1 MAKNRTIFLDEYKNH
16 NGQCEYGE
24 DGILSYIF
32 KCLNQKCLFSI
43 EFGAGDGIRNSITY
57 PFRKKGGISLL
68 MDGAVMMDE
77 YYDGREL
84 DREIKTSAGVSEFDI
99 LNSKAGV
106 KKEFITR
113 ENINELFEKYNVP
126 DNVDLL
132 VIDIDGNDYHI
143 WKEIKI
149 KPTVVMI
156 EFNQFI
162 DPNVNAIVK
171 YKSDFKTK
179 IKDRYT
185 SASCK
190 SMFLLGKAKGYT
202 LLEVIADNMI
212 FIKNEYAN
220 KIFVSKEF
228 QDDYISL
235 LIKNFIKKENRVNLT
250 KGFLHKKY
258 KKIRNRKLSFLK
270 KILFKMG
277 IIKTFIPSWQNH
289 KKFGIWTE

>member
-1 MAKNRTIFLDEYKNH
+1 
-16 NGQCEYGE
+16 
-24 DGILSYIF
+24 
-32 KCLNQKCLFSI
+32 
-43 EFGAGDGIRNSITY
+43 
-57 PFRKKGGISLL
+57 

-84 DREIKTSAGVSEFDI
+84 DREIKTSADASEFDI

-132 VIDIDGNDYHI
+132 VIDIDGNDFHV

-149 KPTVVMI
+149 KPTLVMI

-162 DPNVNAIVK
+162 DPNVNAVIK
-171 YKSDFKTK
+171 YEKNFKTK

-190 SMFLLGKAKGYT
+190 SMFLLGKEKGYT

-220 KIFVSKEF
+220 KINVANEF

-235 LIKNFIKKENRVNLT
+235 YIKNFIEKENRVNIT
-250 KGFLHKKY
+250 KEFLHKKY
-258 KKIRNRKLSFLK
+258 KKIRDRKLSFFK

-277 IIKTFIPSWQNH
+277 ILKTFIPCWPNH
-289 KKFGIWTE
+289 EKFGIWTE